1 MNMAGKYKMYC
12 RDFHWKYLTKT
23 LALNSSGQ
31 PELLGNV
38 TYEKPIIAET
48 QALGHPVV
56 LLLQAD
62 PVRVKPTHHGFFI
75 DQLIHVGL
83 HEVGSF
89 LYDFHIFLQHAF

>member
-1 MNMAGKYKMYC
+1 MAGSTLQGFPLEC
-12 RDFHWKYLTKT
+12 LTKT
-23 LALNSSGQ
+23 LVLNSSGQ

-38 TYEKPIIAET
+38 TQEKPIAAET

-62 PVRVKPTHHGFFI
+62 PICVKTTHHGFFI
-75 DQLIHVGL
+75 DQPIYIGL